1 MKKIVKVEGMMC
13 PHCEGRVKGEFEKN
27 AKVES
32 AIASHE
38 KKMVELNLKEDLT
51 ADEAKAIVEEAGY
64 KFYRVKYL

>member
-13 PHCEGRVKGEFEKN
+13 PHCEGRVKEAFEKN

-38 KKMVELNLKEDLT
+38 KKTVELSLKEDMT
-51 ADEAKAIVEEAGY
+51 ADEAQAIVEDAGY
-64 KFYRVKYL
+64 KYLGLE